1 MKNKINIKIGGQA
14 GEGIKSVGLI
24 LAKSLLKAGYW
35 VTGYTEYPS
44 LIRGGHNTYQVLAST
59 EKVFSQE
66 KPLDILIAL
75 DEASIK
81 LHEKEFK
88 EDTIVIY
95 DPEGFKPTIT
105 SVKALPIA
113 LVELTKKA
121 GGLPVMANNVS
132 LGAVFSLLNL
142 KLEPLN
148 EVIKEIFQ
156 NKGKEVVELNQKAA
170 LQGFLFVQ
178 NQNLRI
184 KLEKP
189 KKKEKRILLT
199 GNEALALGALSA
211 GLRFYAGYPMT
222 PATSILHYLASVA
235 QKAGVIVRQP
245 EDEIACINMAI
256 GASFAGVR
264 SMTTTSGGG
273 FCLMTEGLGL
283 CGVTETPLVLVDVM
297 RPGPATG
304 MPTWTTQGDL
314 KFLINAAQDEF
325 PRVVLAPGDVREI
338 FELTRLA
345 FLLAE
350 KYQIPVL
357 ILSDKYLAESHFTTD
372 VFENNWQNQRYS
384 FAKDSRDY
392 QRYKITHSGIS
403 PRPIPG
409 EKNFVSLTNSYDHES
424 SGFATETSWERREM
438 VDKRNRKFKSLEKE
452 IIEQQVFGRGELGI
466 ISWGSNKGPILQA
479 LKEQNGVSFLHLNW
493 LWPFPRKVVENFVR
507 NHKKIFTLECNSLGQ
522 LNSLIREQT
531 GIQIER
537 QILKYDGRPFY
548 PEEIKNKLKAQM
560 TNIK

>member
-1 MKNKINIKIGGQA
+1 MKDKINIKIGGQA
-14 GEGIKSVGLI
+14 GKGIKSVGLA

-75 DEASIK
+75 DEISLK
-81 LHEKEFK
+81 LHQEEFK
-88 EDTIVIY
+88 EDTIIIH
-95 DPEGFKPTIT
+95 DPNEFKPKTT
-105 SVKALPIA
+105 SVKTLPIA
-113 LVELTKKA
+113 LLELVKKA
-121 GGLPVMANNVS
+121 GGLPIMANNVA
-132 LGAVFSLLNL
+132 LGAVFALLNL

-156 NKGKEVVELNQKAA
+156 SKGKEIIELNQKAA

-178 NQNLRI
+178 NQDLRT
-184 KLEKP
+184 KFEKP
-189 KKKEKRILLT
+189 KKKEKRVFLT
-199 GNEALALGALSA
+199 GNEAIALGALAGGLKFYSA
-211 GLRFYAGYPMT
+211 YPMT
-222 PATSILHYLASVA
+222 PATSILHFLAEVA
-235 QKAGVIVRQP
+235 QEAEVLVRQP

-264 SMTTTSGGG
+264 SMTATSGGG
-273 FCLMTEGLGL
+273 FSLMNEGLGL
-283 CGVTETPLVLVDVM
+283 AGVAEIPLVLVNVM
-297 RPGPATG
+297 RPGPASG
-304 MPTWTTQGDL
+304 MPTWTAQGDL

-325 PRVVLAPGDVREI
+325 PRIVLAPGDIKEA

-345 FLLAE
+345 LLMAE

-357 ILSDKYLAESHFTTD
+357 ILSDKYLAESNFSAE
-372 VFENNWQNQRYS
+372 VFPAAWQNKRYA
-384 FAKDSRDY
+384 FAKNSQNY
-392 QRYKITHSGIS
+392 QRYKLTDSGVS

-409 EKNFVSLTNSYDHES
+409 KPGFVSLTNSYDHGP
-424 SGFATETSWERREM
+424 SGFATEESQERIEM
-438 VDKRNRKFKSLEKE
+438 VDKRNRKFKNLEKE
-452 IIEQQVFGRGELGI
+452 IIAQPVFGRGEVGL

-479 LKEQNGVSFLHLNW
+479 LRELKNVSFLHLNW
-493 LWPFPRKVVENFVR
+493 LWPFPRKIVENFIR
-507 NHKKIFTLECNSLGQ
+507 NHKKIATLECNSLGQ

-531 GIQIER
+531 GIKIEK

-548 PEEIKNKLKAQM
+548 PEEIKRE
-560 TNIK
+560 IKNL